1 MKPLIIILTLGLA
14 QAQAQAQDAKPLE
27 PTVPVVPV
35 TPEAEA
41 EAPEPPAQALVVEE
55 PEEGTEPMPTVD
67 PVTPTEP
74 IEPKLSPAEDPEK
87 LFQKGF
93 DLGRVGDS
101 PTGSYRRLIQR
112 TVMIGEP
119 QQAHHAIL
127 TFDDQILPTDRGH
140 SSAMTIAKDLQ
151 PRGVRAIFFAN
162 VPAVSEKSLDIILRR
177 TSDRAKQKEQVLN
190 LLNSQRTAF
199 VKGLRDLLKIKKG
212 DQYICE
218 VFNHTAFHQNM
229 SRFKKDGER
238 MEMCFVG
245 IRFIEE
251 CLAEAYEAERP
262 GIPRLR
268 YFRFPFLAEPRDKT
282 AKTELNTLFTE
293 FGLLSLGET
302 QDSKDFNNG
311 SSTQAYKSL
320 KAAKKGKR
328 YGVKQ
333 GPYGIAE
340 QPVALFHTKTWS
352 KIKKG
357 VLSFLDEYP
366 TKPPVKAVVEA
377 PAKPAP
383 ATPETPATPTT
394 PETETGPHP
403 DAPPLRKLTQ

>member
-1 MKPLIIILTLGLA
+1 MKSLLIILSLGLT
-14 QAQAQAQDAKPLE
+14 QAQSARAQEPPVPVKPVA
-27 PTVPVVPV
+27 PTVPAQIPA
-35 TPEAEA
+35 TPEAPK
-41 EAPEPPAQALVVEE
+41 APETNAPPKAIVIEE
-55 PEEGTEPMPTVD
+55 PEEGVTPGTTTDPVA
-67 PVTPTEP
+67 PVTPVAP
-74 IEPKLSPAEDPEK
+74 IEPIVPKLAAAEDPEK

-93 DLGRVGDS
+93 DLGRVGDR

-119 QQAHHAIL
+119 QQTHHAIL

-140 SSAMTIAKDLQ
+140 SSAMDIANDLQ

-177 TSDRAKQKEQVLN
+177 TSDRAQQKEQVLK
-190 LLNSQRTAF
+190 LLNSQRTSF

-212 DQYICE
+212 DQFICE

-251 CLAEAYEAERP
+251 CLQEAYAAERP

-268 YFRFPFLAEPRDKT
+268 YFRFPFLAEPRSKE
-282 AKTELNTLFTE
+282 AKAELNTLFTE

-302 QDSKDFNNG
+302 QDSKDFDNG

-352 KIKKG
+352 KIRKG
-357 VLSFLDEYP
+357 VLGFLDEYP
-366 TKPPVKAVVEA
+366 TKAPVKPLKPVPTA
-377 PAKPAP
+377 PK
-383 ATPETPATPTT
+383 T
-394 PETETGPHP
+394 TGPDP
-403 DAPPLRKLTQ
+403 TAPPLRKLTQ